1 MEAQTK
7 LLDRKIENSR
17 KGGITIIEEE
27 IIE

>member
-1 MEAQTK
+1 MEAQIK